1 MEQREMGAAWLVDKH
16 WAMSASATSPADTT
30 STTAAGAGDVA
41 AAAVET
47 TETRSEGEE
56 DEEDEKEEKE
66 EKEEKA
72 EEKGDPQ
79 GKVRTTQKRRRRDSS
94 PLHVSRDVETRLDDD
109 DDDETLPGRKRQKT
123 AAHSSTEDADDDVVG
138 TAMDTTAT
146 AVTTAT
152 AAQDETGTV
161 AAVKIKLQVT
171 ALQLC
176 GLEAFSV
183 FDEAERDAIQRLL
196 VVADDVLAPLH
207 QYHETFLDVSPGEA
221 SHRVARLRPE
231 YLR

>member
-1 MEQREMGAAWLVDKH
+1 MGIPARRWEALV
-16 WAMSASATSPADTT
+16 WVRSA
-30 STTAAGAGDVA
+30 
-41 AAAVET
+41 
-47 TETRSEGEE
+47 RQ
-56 DEEDEKEEKE
+56 E

-79 GKVRTTQKRRRRDSS
+79 GKVPTTQKRGRDSDSS

-109 DDDETLPGRKRQKT
+109 AEETLPVPKRQKT
-123 AAHSSTEDADDDVVG
+123 AAHSSSEDDDDDVVVG

-146 AVTTAT
+146 AVTTAA

-161 AAVKIKLQVT
+161 ATGKIKLQVT

-183 FDEAERDAIQRLL
+183 FDAAERDEIQRLL
-196 VVADDVLAPLH
+196 TPPVDATAMGPLH
-207 QYHETFLDVSPGEA
+207 DYHATFLHATVEEA
-221 SHRVARLRPE
+221 HQRVACLRPE
-231 YLR
+231 YYRRSEDDNNGAPPRAER